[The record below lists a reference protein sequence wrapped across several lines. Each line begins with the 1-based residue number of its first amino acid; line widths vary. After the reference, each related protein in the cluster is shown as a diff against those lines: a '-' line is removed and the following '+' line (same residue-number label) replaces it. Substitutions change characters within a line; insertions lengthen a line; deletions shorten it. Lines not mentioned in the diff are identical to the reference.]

1 MELMEL
7 LKTRRTYRRFDESRA
22 IPQEVLDDILTAQR
36 YASSAANAQNLR
48 YLVVQ
53 SPELVKK
60 VFPLTRWAGMLPPE
74 LGVPKEG
81 ERPTLFILVLCPKEH
96 PGQHLYT
103 DAGLAISN
111 MTLAAWGHGVGSC
124 VLANIDRDA
133 LQSLLDIDPAYT
145 IHTTVAFGYPTHAS
159 RIVEPVEGKLAYY
172 LDENK
177 DYCVPKL
184 PLAET
189 VRVV

>member
-22 IPQEVLDDILTAQR
+22 VPREVLDDILTAQR

-53 SPELVKK
+53 TPELVKK
-60 VFPLTRWAGMLPPE
+60 VFSLTRWAAALPPE

-81 ERPTLFILVLCPKEH
+81 ERPTLFILVLCPKEKA
-96 PGQHLYT
+96 GQHLYT

-124 VLANIDRDA
+124 VLANIDHEGLYD
-133 LQSLLDIDPAYT
+133 LLDIDPAYA
-145 IHTTVAFGYPTHAS
+145 IHTAVAFGYPTHRS
-159 RIVEPVEGKLAYY
+159 SIVEPVEGKLGYY
-172 LDENK
+172 LDKNK

-184 PLAET
+184 TVEET
-189 VRVV
+189 VMFR

>member
-7 LKTRRTYRRFDESRA
+7 LKTRRSYRRFDESRA
-22 IPQEVLDDILTAQR
+22 ISQEILEDILTAQR
-36 YASSAANAQNLR
+36 YASSAMNAQGLR
-48 YLVVQ
+48 YLVVRD
-53 SPELVKK
+53 PELVGKAF
-60 VFPLTRWAGMLPPE
+60 VLTRWAGLLPPE
-74 LGVPKEG
+74 LGIPKEG
-81 ERPTLFILVLCPKEH
+81 ERPVLFILVLMPRDSAN
-96 PGQHLYT
+96 PYLDT

-124 VLANIDRDA
+124 VLAAIDREG
-133 LQSLLDIDPAYT
+133 LQTLLDIDPAYR
-145 IHTTVAFGYPTHAS
+145 IHTAVAFGYPAHAS
-159 RIVEPVEGKLAYY
+159 RIVEGTEGKLGYY

-184 PLAET
+184 PVNET

>member
-36 YASSAANAQNLR
+36 YASSAANAQKLR

-53 SPELVKK
+53 SPELVKE

-81 ERPTLFILVLCPKEH
+81 ERPTLFVLVLYPADN
-96 PGQHLYT
+96 PSQYIPT

-111 MTLAAWGHGVGSC
+111 MTLAAWNHGVGSC
-124 VLANIDRDA
+124 VLANIDREG
-133 LQSLLDIDPAYT
+133 LQKLLGIDPAYA
-145 IHTTVAFGYPTHAS
+145 IHPTVAFGYPTHGS
-159 RIVEPVEGKLAYY
+159 HIVEPVEGKLAYY

-184 PLAET
+184 TVAET
-189 VRVV
+189 VMLR

>member
-1 MELMEL
+1 MV
-7 LKTRRTYRRFDESRA
+7 R
-22 IPQEVLDDILTAQR
+22 
-36 YASSAANAQNLR
+36 
-48 YLVVQ
+48 

-81 ERPTLFILVLCPKEH
+81 ERPTLFILVLYPADN
-96 PGQHLYT
+96 PSQYIPT

-111 MTLAAWGHGVGSC
+111 ITLAAWGHGVGSC
-124 VLANIDRDA
+124 VLANIDREG
-133 LQSLLDIDPAYT
+133 LQKLLDIDPAYA
-145 IHTTVAFGYPTHAS
+145 IHTAVAFGYPTHDS
-159 RIVEPVEGKLAYY
+159 HIVEPREGKLAYY

-184 PLAET
+184 TVAET
-189 VRVV
+189 VMFR

>member
-22 IPQEVLDDILTAQR
+22 IPQEVLDDILNAQR
-36 YASSAANAQNLR
+36 YASSAANAQALR

-53 SPELVKK
+53 TPELVNK

-81 ERPTLFILVLCPKEH
+81 ERPVLFILVLYPADN
-96 PGQHLYT
+96 PSQYIPT

-133 LQSLLDIDPAYT
+133 LRDLLDIDPAYT
-145 IHTTVAFGYPTHAS
+145 IHTAVAFGYPTHTS
-159 RIVEPVEGKLAYY
+159 TIVDPVEGKLAYY
-172 LDENK
+172 LDEHK
-177 DYCVPKL
+177 DYCVPKR
-184 PLAET
+184 PLSET
-189 VRVV
+189 VKVV